1 LARSAFF
8 QVRVAVLLA
17 ILLIVLL
24 YAWQDISERRDRASF
39 RRPLDVAVVLLQYGP
54 RDAGTAAAIVQLQQR
69 VNALQD
75 TLFSEQRRYRSE
87 AEPLL
92 RLSAYGPVPV
102 LREPP
107 APTSESFWD
116 AAVHT
121 YELWRYTRAVDA
133 AVQLPSRAFDSRIY
147 VLVEPVQSQA
157 RKLVEGFS
165 EQGGRVGVARV
176 QLDASTVDLGL
187 FVVAHE
193 LMHTLGATDKY
204 TADGTTQIPAG
215 LGDPEQSP
223 LYPQRRA
230 EVMARNRVV
239 SPGHELIPDALG
251 ELSVGST
258 TAREIGWTQ

>member
-1 LARSAFF
+1 MARSAFF
-8 QVRVAVLLA
+8 QIRVAVLLA
-17 ILLIVLL
+17 ILLVVLL
-24 YAWQDISERRDRASF
+24 YAWHDINERRDRASF

-54 RDAGTAAAIVQLQQR
+54 RDAATSAATGQLLLR

-92 RLSAYGPVPV
+92 RLSAFGPVPV

-107 APTSESFWD
+107 APTSESFWG
-116 AAVHT
+116 AALHT
-121 YELWRYTRAVDA
+121 YELWRYTRVVDA
-133 AVQLPSRAFDSRIY
+133 AAQLPSRAFDSRIY
-147 VLVEPVQSQA
+147 VLIEPVQSQA

-187 FVVAHE
+187 SVVAHE
-193 LMHTLGATDKY
+193 LMHTLGASDKY
-204 TADGTTQIPAG
+204 AADGAALIPMG

-239 SPGHELIPDALG
+239 SPGHEVILDTLA

-258 TAREIGWTQ
+258 TAREIGWIQ